1 MTDVTRIEPDE
12 IVIPLADIPGR
23 LHNRVSLRSVSD
35 PEWRRRAGLR
45 VVRLGKKIIGVR
57 PEDLASAMKRGF

>member
-1 MTDVTRIEPDE
+1 
-12 IVIPLADIPGR
+12 VIPLAEIPAR

-45 VVRLGKKIIGVR
+45 VVRLGKRIIGVR
-57 PEDLASAMKRGF
+57 SEDLAAAMKRGF